1 MMLQSSMTLNWI
13 QYPHGTIKWLL
24 ESSQGLLL
32 RQPMLEPCVLI
43 ALLMSLYKVWRWNKQ
58 PPTQIELLSVLGFV
72 IGLYFLP
79 FYGLIGYATF
89 ALLLSVQFIET
100 RYRGQ
105 QTWIRLTLRFFP
117 LSWVILPYTSSH
129 CIESVLFQRI
139 LRYSKP
145 ATVLGTLFLWQWT
158 DLIYHYEQIRR
169 DMEHWPTERLDST
182 IKELAHSAPGVRADW
197 HGVRILGETAI
208 ITCERKPRL
217 SAINLRTGHSVDT
230 PLHPRWGV
238 ENVGPLESEISTQAN
253 LTWTVNGGSKLLENK
268 WDGSKW
274 TRYRE
279 VKLPSELGFSYIA
292 RSKDKLYITEVQTG
306 DSKGTRKVL
315 VAPLPSLNPIR
326 EVELKLN
333 GEPAPMPREA
343 LWIPSIERH
352 VYASEFGQYLY
363 AANLETGEV
372 TLWLEAQTFNGK
384 MIWNDDT
391 ERIYLAVPNRMQ
403 IHVIDPTIPAI
414 EYTLWTQP
422 GVRALAVDATRN
434 ILLSASVLT
443 GQIWVQ
449 NLQSGALIERMGT
462 VYPMVREMEV
472 SEKLGL
478 GVLTT
483 WNAVYRFDYTQQLS
497 D

>member
-1 MMLQSSMTLNWI
+1 MTLNWI

-32 RQPMLEPCVLI
+32 RQPLLELAVVI
-43 ALLMSLYKVWRWNKQ
+43 ALLMSVYKVWTWDRKT
-58 PPTQIELLSVLGFV
+58 PKTLEALGVLTFV
-72 IGLYFLP
+72 IGLYCLP
-79 FYGLIGYATF
+79 FYGLLGYGLF
-89 ALLLSVQFIET
+89 AVLLTVQFMET
-100 RYRGQ
+100 HYRGENK
-105 QTWIRLTLRFFP
+105 WIHFTLRFCP
-117 LSWVILPYTSSH
+117 LSWVLLPYASSH
-129 CIESVLFQRI
+129 SVRSVRLKRV

-145 ATVLGTLFLWQWT
+145 ALVLGSLFLWQWT
-158 DLIYHYEQIRR
+158 DLIYHYDQIRR
-169 DMEHWPTERLDST
+169 DMEHWPTERLDPT
-182 IKELAHSAPGVRADW
+182 IQELAHSAPGVRADW

-208 ITCERKPRL
+208 VTCERKPRL

-238 ENVGPLESEISTQAN
+238 ENVGPLESEVDTKTS
-253 LTWTVNGGSKLLENK
+253 LTWTVNGGTRLMENK

-279 VKLPSELGFSYIA
+279 VKLPSELGFSYIT
-292 RSKDKLYITEVQTG
+292 RSKDNLYITEVQTG
-306 DSKGTRKVL
+306 DSQGTRNVL
-315 VAPLPSLNPIR
+315 VAPLPSLSPIQ
-326 EVELKLN
+326 EVSLELDGK
-333 GEPAPMPREA
+333 PAPMPREA

-352 VYASEFGQYLY
+352 IYASEFGQHLY
-363 AANLETGEV
+363 AANLDTGEV
-372 TLWLEAQTFNGK
+372 TPWLEAQTFNGK
-384 MIWNDDT
+384 MIWNNNT

-403 IHVIDPTIPAI
+403 VQVIDPTKPAI

-434 ILLSASVLT
+434 VLLSASVLT

-449 NLQSGALIERMGT
+449 DLQSGAVIERMGT

-472 SEKLGL
+472 SEDLGV

-483 WNAVYRFDYTQQLS
+483 WNAVYRFDYTQHLNS
-497 D
+497 N